1 VNIDLF
7 SVVLFT
13 DLDH

>member
-1 VNIDLF
+1 MKTKN

-13 DLDH
+13 D

>member
-1 VNIDLF
+1 MMMKP

-13 DLDH
+13 